1 MLAGCPKCKTKY
13 RIGDKVPG
21 NEGIVLRCGKC
32 RCLFRISARQGSP
45 VVSNSTGCCTEKR
58 IKVLVAN
65 ESSTFCDT
73 VEKVLSGEPF
83 DIFTCNDGK
92 SALTAIEEMIPDVAL
107 IDVALPGMY
116 GFEVCE
122 AVRKNPVIASVKII
136 LIAAI
141 YDKTRYKREPNSLY
155 GADDFIEK
163 HNIPDA
169 LATKIYRLVSGGD
182 LPEKVDGAN
191 MAGEEASQMIT
202 RELSASEKQDME
214 SSRDAIRHD
223 EERESVPD
231 VPAEEEEA
239 HFKARRLAR
248 LIASDIA
255 LYNEDLVDEGVRND
269 SFYKLLEEDVRE
281 GRALYER
288 RIPEEVRKITS
299 YLEDAFE
306 ELISRKKRELNL
318 SIESGVRGA

>member
-13 RIGDKVPG
+13 RLGDKVPG
-21 NEGIVLRCGKC
+21 SEGIVLRCSKC
-32 RCLFRISARQGSP
+32 RCLFRISAKAGSQP
-45 VVSNSTGCCTEKR
+45 LSYKAGGMDKR

-65 ESSTFCDT
+65 ESTQFCAT

-83 DIFTCNDGK
+83 DVFACNDGR
-92 SALTAIEEMIPDVAL
+92 SALSAIEEMVPDVVL

-122 AVRKNPVIASVKII
+122 AVRKNPSIASVKII

-155 GADDFIEK
+155 GADDYIEK

-169 LATKIYRLVSGGD
+169 LATKIYRLVSGGKF
-182 LPEKVDGAN
+182 PEKVESGDI
-191 MAGEEASQMIT
+191 AGEEAVQAAT
-202 RELSASEKQDME
+202 RELSDREKEELE

-223 EERESVPD
+223 EERESGSGA
-231 VPAEEEEA
+231 PAQEDDA
-239 HFKARRLAR
+239 HFKARRFAR
-248 LIASDIA
+248 LIVSDIA
-255 LYNEDLVDEGVRND
+255 LYNEDLVEDGIRNN
-269 SFYKLLEEDVRE
+269 SFYKLLEDDVRE
-281 GRALYER
+281 GRVLYEK
-288 RIPEEVRKITS
+288 RIPEDVRKATS

-306 ELISRKKRELNL
+306 ELISRKKREMNL
-318 SIESGVRGA
+318 SIEAGVRSA